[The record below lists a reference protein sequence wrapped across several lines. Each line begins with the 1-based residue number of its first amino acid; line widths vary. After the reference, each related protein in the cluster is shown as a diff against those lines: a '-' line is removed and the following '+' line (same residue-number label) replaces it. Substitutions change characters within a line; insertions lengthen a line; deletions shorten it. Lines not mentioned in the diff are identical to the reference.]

1 MHLLLLLPLGRA
13 RTVSGASPSVF
24 LIIAPFHASVYVT
37 NRRYAVTVS
46 EADLGGSGLLMVEAS
61 DLDSA
66 ALYVCF
72 RFF

>member
-1 MHLLLLLPLGRA
+1 MHLLLLLPLGHA

-24 LIIAPFHASVYVT
+24 LFIAPLYVT

-46 EADLGGSGLLMVEAS
+46 EADLGGSDLLMVEAS